1 MSLLI
6 NSFKP
11 HPTMLIGS
19 LNEKTMLIDFDTD
32 EVEEAP
38 VVTTAVK
45 LLEVN
50 PEADTVTY
58 STYPPDQLTSINN
71 LETSTALTIHQYD
84 VPNHAIRFGYHNQAS
99 SQQDPWRIW
108 AYHDNTKLFRQTGSG
123 AITPWTTLAKYQK
136 IDSYTPSIDETVFSN
151 KAISIGMF
159 DTYPSQVS
167 HARGRTFMGA
177 TRSTI
182 GTARYY
188 TLHDNT
194 TIQYQTSALSAQ
206 TTTVVATKHS
216 EGSFNIALTQSQN
229 DFFTIQADKDICVYY
244 SVGGND
250 ITLCYPSSQEI
261 YLALDSNPCVFI
273 WDRANPTSTSSVT
286 LIVQYS
292 DGTTNTVYNLNA
304 RTRTLTTK
312 QFYDGFARVFLA
324 SGTSSDIVL
333 NGRCYGDGAG
343 NDQVGAVTGPQFLS
357 KRLAIDNSV
366 DNPQH
371 IGPVIY
377 GVQYSTGVDYL
388 YMSDLNLGF
397 TGQGVLSNTVTL
409 TATTVNTQADGT
421 KLLVWNLPAAYPIST
436 NFQKKEFNV
445 DHTTTYIYGVF
456 QKSTKE
462 EVYTSGDLPLL
473 QNVTPHAE
481 DYTINSRTAVAFNHT
496 GVSQTIGLPNA
507 IYDTSPFGISTLV
520 VFSRNGTDVS
530 RSWIKLSGHGVDSSY
545 FGVVRYGATDYICIQ
560 FRGTAY
566 SDTSTQMIAFP
577 FSTLSN
583 ASNHVV
589 YASVRESSSETFDF
603 HLELHSFTTSGTEAL
618 VDEKSFTVNIP
629 YVENSTFLE
638 TDWMSGI
645 DNNVTE
651 DQDDYSSITIAQI
664 EYFKGNHTETD
675 RDALITAAITYWTT

>member
-19 LNEKTMLIDFDTD
+19 LNEKTMLIDFDTK
-32 EVEEAP
+32 EAP

-45 LLEVN
+45 LVEVN
-50 PEADTVTY
+50 PDADTITY
-58 STYPPDQLTSINN
+58 STYPPDELTSINN

-84 VPNHAIRFGYHNQAS
+84 VPGHAERYGFHNQAS

-108 AYHDNTKLFRQTGSG
+108 AYHDDTKLFRQTGSG
-123 AITPWTTLAKYQK
+123 AVTPWTTLAKYQK
-136 IDSYTPSIDETVFSN
+136 IDGYAPSVDETVFSN
-151 KAISIGMF
+151 KPISIGMF

-177 TRSTI
+177 ARATT
-182 GTARYY
+182 GTARFY

-194 TIQYQTSALSAQ
+194 TVQYQTSALSAQ
-206 TTTVVATKHS
+206 TTVVVATKHTES
-216 EGSFNIALTQSQN
+216 SFTIALTQTQQ

-244 SVGGND
+244 SVAAND
-250 ITLCYPSSQEI
+250 LTICYPSSQEI
-261 YLALDSNPCVFI
+261 YMALDANPCVFI
-273 WDRANPTSTSSVT
+273 WDRATPTSTSSVS

-292 DGTTNTVYNLNA
+292 DGTTNTVYNINA
-304 RTRTLTTK
+304 RTQVITTK
-312 QFYDGFARVFLA
+312 ELYEGFARIFLA
-324 SGTSSDIVL
+324 PGTSSDIVL
-333 NGRCYGDGAG
+333 NGRCYGDGSG
-343 NDQVGAVTGPQFLS
+343 NDQIGAVTGPQFLS

-366 DNPQH
+366 DNLQH

-377 GVQYSTGVDYL
+377 GIQYSAGVDFM
-388 YMSDLNLGF
+388 YMSDLALELS
-397 TGQGVLSNTVTL
+397 GQGVLSNTVTL
-409 TATTVNTQADGT
+409 SPTTVNTQADGV
-421 KLLVWNLPAAYPIST
+421 KLLMWRLPAAYPIST
-436 NFQKKEFNV
+436 NFQKKEWKV
-445 DHTTTYIYGVF
+445 DHTSTYIFGVF
-456 QKSTKE
+456 QESSKE
-462 EVYTSGDLPLL
+462 EVYISGDLPLL

-481 DYTINSRTAVAFNHT
+481 DYTINSKTAIALNHT
-496 GVSQTIGLPNA
+496 GLSQTIGSHA

-530 RSWIKLSGHGVDSSY
+530 RPWIKLSGHGVDSSY
-545 FGVVRYGATDYICIQ
+545 FSVGRYAGQDYICIQ

-589 YASVRESSSETFDF
+589 YASVRESSSESFNF

-618 VDEKSFTVNIP
+618 VDEKSFSVNIP
-629 YVENSTFLE
+629 YVENSSFLE

-645 DNNVTE
+645 DNTVGNE
-651 DQDDYSSITIAQI
+651 DDFSSITIAQVQ
-664 EYFKGNHTETD
+664 YFKGNHTEAD
-675 RDALITAAITYWTT
+675 RDALIAGAITYWTS

>member
-11 HPTMLIGS
+11 NATMRLGS
-19 LNEKTMLIDFDTD
+19 PLNEKTMLIAFDTNG
-32 EVEEAP
+32 VGGAP
-38 VVTTAVK
+38 VTTTAVK
-45 LLEVN
+45 LVEVN
-50 PEADTVTY
+50 PEADTITY
-58 STYPPDQLTSINN
+58 STYPPDELTSINN

-84 VPNHAIRFGYHNQAS
+84 VTGHAERYGYHNQAS

-108 AYHDNTKLFRQTGSG
+108 AYHDDTKLFRQTGSG
-123 AITPWTTLAKYQK
+123 AVTAWTTLAKYQK
-136 IDSYTPSIDETVFSN
+136 VDSYTPAIDETVFSN
-151 KAISIGMF
+151 KAISIGMH

-177 TRSTI
+177 VRSKI
-182 GTARYY
+182 GAVRYY

-194 TIQYQTSALSAQ
+194 TIQYQASALSAQ
-206 TTTVVATKHS
+206 TTTVVATKHT
-216 EGSFNIALTQSQN
+216 EQAFNIALVTNQQ
-229 DFFTIQADKDICVYY
+229 DFFTVQADKDICVYY
-244 SVGGND
+244 SNAGND
-250 ITLCYPSSQEI
+250 LTICYPSSQEI
-261 YLALDSNPCVFI
+261 FLPLDANPCVFI
-273 WDRANPTSTSSVT
+273 WDRSNPTSTSSVT
-286 LIVQYS
+286 LNVQYS
-292 DGTTNTVYNLNA
+292 DGTTNTVYNINA
-304 RTRTLTTK
+304 RTQVLTTK
-312 QFYDGFARVFLA
+312 QFYDGFARIFLA
-324 SGTSSDIVL
+324 AGTSSDIVL

-357 KRLAIDNSV
+357 TRLAIDNSV

-377 GVQYSTGVDYL
+377 GIQYSTGVDYL
-388 YMSDLNLGF
+388 YMSDLILGF

-409 TATTVNTQADGT
+409 TATTVNTQADGV

-436 NFQKKEFNV
+436 NFQKKEWKV
-445 DHTTTYIYGVF
+445 DHTTTYIFGLF

-462 EVYTSGDLPLL
+462 ESYISGDLPLL

-481 DYTINSRTAVAFNHT
+481 DYTINSKTAIALNHT
-496 GVSQTIGLPNA
+496 GISQTIGAHA
-507 IYDTSPFGISTLV
+507 IYDTTPYGISTLV

-545 FGVVRYGATDYICIQ
+545 FSVGRYAAQDYICIQ

-589 YASVRESSSETFDF
+589 YASVRESSSESFDF

-618 VDEKSFTVNIP
+618 VDEKSFTVSIP
-629 YVENSTFLE
+629 YVENSSFLE

-645 DNNVTE
+645 DNTVGN
-651 DQDDYSSITIAQI
+651 QDDFSSITIAQVQ
-664 EYFKGNHTETD
+664 YFKGNHTETD
-675 RDALITAAITYWTT
+675 RDALIAGAITYWTT